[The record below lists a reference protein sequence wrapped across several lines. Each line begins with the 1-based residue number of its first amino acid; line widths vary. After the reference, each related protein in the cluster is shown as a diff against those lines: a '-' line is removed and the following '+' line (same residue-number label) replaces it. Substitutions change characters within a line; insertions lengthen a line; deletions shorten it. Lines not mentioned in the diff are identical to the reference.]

1 MSSSNCVRIKAYSPF
16 KTKGC
21 RTGLKKEA
29 SKAFDIAGALLGNTS
44 GHWFGLRTSSLDGG
58 PKAKMFPEF
67 TQMSL
72 LAGYYWFFN
81 LTDLPLFQSHFSFF
95 FCFTLLLDAVLGDET
110 PFVVTPCTKVKVAL
124 QNLVFSSFLSS
135 RCMHYLWKKSS
146 NWLCPFDDSLNYRYC

>member
-95 FCFTLLLDAVLGDET
+95 FLFYVIIRCSSGWRNTVCGDSLYKGKGCFTESRIFELSVIKMHAL
-110 PFVVTPCTKVKVAL
+110 FVKEIVKL
-124 QNLVFSSFLSS
+124 TLSFW
-135 RCMHYLWKKSS
+135 R
-146 NWLCPFDDSLNYRYC
+146 